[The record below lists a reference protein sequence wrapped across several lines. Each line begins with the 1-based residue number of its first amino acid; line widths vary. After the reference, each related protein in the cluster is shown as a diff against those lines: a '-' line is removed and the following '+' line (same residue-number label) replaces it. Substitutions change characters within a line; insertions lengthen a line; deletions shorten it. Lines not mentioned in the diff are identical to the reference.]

1 MDTKINLPKI
11 NPTKSP
17 QVNVLQGL
25 SNPQNLT
32 KKKNNYLTPECKG
45 LMNPPKSKND
55 NYKEFLN
62 NLNFVL

>member
-1 MDTKINLPKI
+1 MIPKI
-11 NPTKSP
+11 NILKADSK
-17 QVNVLQGL
+17 VNVLQGL
-25 SNPQNLT
+25 SNPQNIM
-32 KKKNNYLTPECKG
+32 KKNNNYLTPECKG